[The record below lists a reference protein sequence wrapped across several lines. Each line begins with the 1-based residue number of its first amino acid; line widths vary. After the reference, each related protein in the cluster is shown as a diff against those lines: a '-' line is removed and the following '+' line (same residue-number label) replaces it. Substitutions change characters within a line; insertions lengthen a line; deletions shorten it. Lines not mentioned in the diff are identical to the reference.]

1 MVLNG
6 KSDGRRGIG
15 KPRLR
20 WMDNIETYIKA
31 LGIKTWRIETQE
43 EKEGQTI
50 LREVKAELRG
60 T

>member
-6 KSDGRRGIG
+6 KSDGRHGIG

-31 LGIKTWRIETQE
+31 LGIKTWRIKTQE
-43 EKEGQTI
+43 EKEG
-50 LREVKAELRG
+50 
-60 T
+60 